1 MLFKKD
7 KASLNFWLRDLEFVF
22 FRSDIAAFAWEL
34 HEVNMLHNYDHVIQD
49 NV

>member
-22 FRSDIAAFAWEL
+22 TLFSQCEFHYYLDFRAYFELAFW
-34 HEVNMLHNYDHVIQD
+34 N
-49 NV
+49 